1 MTVKDAKVKFQN
13 LVDSLNVYN
22 DDAEFDINVCANG
35 IYNTLRIYIS
45 DPDDWWLDNRTD
57 KVVLTIE

>member
-1 MTVKDAKVKFQN
+1 MTVKDAKEKLQN

-22 DDAEFDINVCANG
+22 DDAEFDIKVYDNRGGFYFTDFEDIV
-35 IYNTLRIYIS
+35 
-45 DPDDWWLDNRTD
+45 LDNRTD